1 MDKNWIKRIK
11 KNKATIAL
19 SKYLIFI
26 IKQINEKNIHDEFIK
41 KNLGYDEILI
51 EEASKDILELNPK
64 KKRRKFHQLTS
75 KNIIKKGLS
84 TLFDFKQKEKEE
96 RNVHLIYYCLLKF
109 KGLIRYMNFQGLE
122 KGDIKKISYYIKHI
136 KFKKGEYVFRQGDK
150 SDALYGVINGKVIIR
165 EIKPN
170 DYFKKLK
177 EDYFSGN
184 LNEENFDSISN
195 IPIYYF
201 MSDCEEG
208 SSESESESENNDNNN
223 NENNNNNN
231 KNNNKNNIN
240 NNKNNINNIEFDYN
254 SDDEKR
260 KKYKKKKS
268 ILNSP
273 DSPEIIRRTRE
284 KINKLR
290 FQKVEKETE
299 DQIDRDID
307 KKVIWERRKEIDLKI
322 RFKKPKKKIK
332 KPKEKI
338 IIKSLKEF
346 QTPKEELKEEILF
359 NFIKEFEYENFQ
371 ITNGMCFGEWG
382 LVYSIPRTTS
392 IYCIEDCNLFYLEKP
407 YFKRILSS
415 KFELSDINKIDFLL
429 KTFPILKNN
438 PENNIRI
445 GHLLTKIVPMFFE
458 NEAIVYT
465 PFDKALNIF
474 AIYQGECNLVS
485 LKNPKNKDDYLM
497 RKRDLKVISIL
508 TEGAISGFE
517 SCLDYDSNYNN
528 ALIISKEFTTLLKIN
543 IKVISEKYKDFKK
556 SVYPMFIEHKKIY
569 DRIKNKGDKIKMAFN
584 LKRINDDKCIDKIV
598 KNAMIKPKQSKFLND
613 FKYNNI
619 VIDKF
624 DVKKS
629 KNKNK
634 ISINYS
640 FKNTSHN
647 NKLKIKLDKSPLFT
661 FNNILTNENDSN
673 KKKKKTKNIFHKRNY
688 NSEKKQSKILS
699 SSSKKLYSNYDNYT
713 ISTESHFFPIVN
725 KIKEESNKLNKK
737 RFLIRKILNN
747 HKILNNSLS
756 QIDNYNLINTLSPLI
771 SKKKFEF
778 HETGAFTLP
787 FLTESNK

>member
-1 MDKNWIKRIK
+1 
-11 KNKATIAL
+11 
-19 SKYLIFI
+19 
-26 IKQINEKNIHDEFIK
+26 
-41 KNLGYDEILI
+41 
-51 EEASKDILELNPK
+51 
-64 KKRRKFHQLTS
+64 
-75 KNIIKKGLS
+75 
-84 TLFDFKQKEKEE
+84 
-96 RNVHLIYYCLLKF
+96 
-109 KGLIRYMNFQGLE
+109 
-122 KGDIKKISYYIKHI
+122 
-136 KFKKGEYVFRQGDK
+136 
-150 SDALYGVINGKVIIR
+150 
-165 EIKPN
+165 
-170 DYFKKLK
+170 
-177 EDYFSGN
+177 
-184 LNEENFDSISN
+184 
-195 IPIYYF
+195 
-201 MSDCEEG
+201 
-208 SSESESESENNDNNN
+208 
-223 NENNNNNN
+223 
-231 KNNNKNNIN
+231 
-240 NNKNNINNIEFDYN
+240 
-254 SDDEKR
+254 
-260 KKYKKKKS
+260 
-268 ILNSP
+268 
-273 DSPEIIRRTRE
+273 
-284 KINKLR
+284 
-290 FQKVEKETE
+290 
-299 DQIDRDID
+299 
-307 KKVIWERRKEIDLKI
+307 
-322 RFKKPKKKIK
+322 
-332 KPKEKI
+332 
-338 IIKSLKEF
+338 
-346 QTPKEELKEEILF
+346 
-359 NFIKEFEYENFQ
+359 
-371 ITNGMCFGEWG
+371 MCFGEWG

-528 ALIISKEFTTLLKIN
+528 ALIISKEFTTLISKEFTTLLKIN

-713 ISTESHFFPIVN
+713 ISTESHFFPFVN